1 MVRLHEEARFSMAR
15 RSHEPDPEDF
25 DDDDGADDDIVAE
38 SDERETAFCPE
49 CGAEIHDSA
58 DVCPKCFTWIDGE
71 TSRHPPSARR
81 AAEWKRRVV
90 VWILIA
96 AMAAGLG
103 LFGAV
108 ALFR

>member
-1 MVRLHEEARFSMAR
+1 MSP
-15 RSHEPDPEDF
+15 RSTDQDSHDPED
-25 DDDDGADDDIVAE
+25 DDDFIEGSDAAE
-38 SDERETAFCPE
+38 DETAFCPE
-49 CGAEIHDSA
+49 CGAEIYESA
-58 DVCPKCFTWIDGE
+58 DVCPKCFTWIDGD
-71 TSRHPPSARR
+71 TMRHPPGKKR
-81 AAEWKRRVV
+81 AAQWKHTIV